1 MKKLLLSTFAVTL
14 LAAPFAHSADIK
26 TIEDY
31 GAPVVLDDILPYNK
45 PAVLFFYT
53 PWDQDSV
60 NLKDEVETWSQ
71 QYFDLTVIFIDCAN
85 EDSEVYK
92 QFGLKEIPS
101 IVVYDSG
108 QAQVGSIITSLSEL
122 EDLVRDNNVLN

>member
-1 MKKLLLSTFAVTL
+1 MKKLLLCTFAITL
-14 LAAPFAHSADIK
+14 VAAPLAHSADIK

-45 PAVLFFYT
+45 PAVLLFYT

-108 QAQVGSIITSLSEL
+108 QAKVGSIVTGLSEL
-122 EDLVRDNNVLN
+122 EDLVRDSNVLN